1 MLGTWSMILT
11 GAFPMR
17 VYYSMASRATV
28 LSGDIAAPDT
38 LVFAL
43 LSDPR
48 RIPDWLPG
56 CSAVGGAPLIYKG
69 ARLLVRFGPR
79 TASFEITDFNPPR
92 TFGWAEEG
100 ARSGSRTFFHLGFAG
115 GTTALRMKHIWTART
130 LWAWLKAK
138 LRDRRD
144 PQRVLDRTLQNL
156 RKLTTS

>member
-1 MLGTWSMILT
+1 M
-11 GAFPMR
+11 P
-17 VYYSMASRATV
+17 SRATV
-28 LSGDIAAPDT
+28 LSGDIAAPDE

-100 ARSGSRTFFHLGFAG
+100 ARTGSRTFFHLGFAG

-130 LWAWLKAK
+130 FWAWLKAK
-138 LRDRRD
+138 LKDRRD
-144 PQRVLDRTLQNL
+144 PRRVLDRTLQNL